1 MMFLVDNYEM
11 KYYAFDEEDFEF
23 CDLDENDEEIYVDD
37 LVDLEAKIYEIND
50 YAYDKY
56 ELFYDVRDVEE
67 NYDYGGDL
75 KKSLVI
81 PNDLDDF
88 LIKYIDMIGD
98 DNSHFEITSALIN
111 NYNTYKFD
119 EETNRFIYYNM
130 MEISEVISGKRECRV
145 KEKEFYALMIGHENV
160 QGTPHWAYSEREDR
174 LSINYITGY
183 QGDVIKMTKDEW
195 SKLTINESNALFALT
210 LKK

>member
-1 MMFLVDNYEM
+1 MMFLVDNFEM

-23 CDLDENDEEIYVDD
+23 CELDENDNEIYIDD
-37 LVDLEAKIYEIND
+37 LDELESQIYEIND

-56 ELFYDVRDVEE
+56 ELFYNIRDVDE
-67 NYDYGGDL
+67 YYKYGGDL

-88 LIKYIDMIGD
+88 LIKYVDMMGD

-111 NYNTYKFD
+111 NYKENKFD

-160 QGTPHWAYSEREDR
+160 QGTPHWAYSRR
-174 LSINYITGY
+174 KNKLSINYITGY
-183 QGDVIKMTKDEW
+183 QGDVIKMTRDEW
-195 SKLTINESNALFALT
+195 EKLNINETNAIFTLT
-210 LKK
+210 LK

>member
-1 MMFLVDNYEM
+1 MMFLVDNFEM

-23 CDLDENDEEIYVDD
+23 CELDENDNEIYIDSLD
-37 LVDLEAKIYEIND
+37 ELESQIYEIND

-56 ELFYDVRDVEE
+56 ELFYNIRDVDE
-67 NYDYGGDL
+67 YYKYGGDL

-88 LIKYIDMIGD
+88 LIKYVDMIGD
-98 DNSHFEITSALIN
+98 DSSHFEITNALIEA
-111 NYNTYKFD
+111 YNAHKFND
-119 EETNRFIYYNM
+119 ETNNFIFFNM

-160 QGTPHWAYSEREDR
+160 QGTPHWAYSRRKNR

-195 SKLTINESNALFALT
+195 SKLNINESNAIFTLT
-210 LKK
+210 LK